1 MVSFFALGKLWK
13 FGGIRDIGKL
23 IQPFSSNFYLQ
34 SYICYTDL
42 MTILAFDPGIE
53 RTGFAVFD
61 TTSGSDQLI
70 DYGCLF
76 TQKAMTLPL
85 RLDDLHAQVTALCL
99 KHNPTHVAMEQLFFT
114 NNQKTAITVAQAQG
128 VMLLAAANYAPVTFF
143 SPVTIKLAVT
153 GYGKADKKQ
162 VEQLIMAQLGL
173 KEAPK
178 PDDTVDAIACG
189 LTAAIHYK
197 LQHNIASA
205 LMG

>member
-1 MVSFFALGKLWK
+1 
-13 FGGIRDIGKL
+13 
-23 IQPFSSNFYLQ
+23 
-34 SYICYTDL
+34 

-53 RTGFAVFD
+53 RTGFAVF
-61 TTSGSDQLI
+61 TTEKGNEQLI
-70 DYGCLF
+70 DFGCLF
-76 TQKAMTLPL
+76 TDKAMALTL
-85 RLDDLHAQVTALCL
+85 RLDHLHQQVTALFQ
-99 KHNPTHVAMEQLFFT
+99 KHSPTHVAMEQLFFT

-162 VEQLIMAQLGL
+162 VEQLIVAQLGL

-189 LTAAIHYK
+189 LTAAIHYR
-197 LQHNIASA
+197 LQHNIARASI
-205 LMG
+205 